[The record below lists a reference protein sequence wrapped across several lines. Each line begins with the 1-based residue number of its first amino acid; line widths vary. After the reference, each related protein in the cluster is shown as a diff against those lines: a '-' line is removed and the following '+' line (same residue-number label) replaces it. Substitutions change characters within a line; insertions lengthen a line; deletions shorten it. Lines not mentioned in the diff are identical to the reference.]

1 MDTKKFNKGK
11 TLMVAHRGL
20 SGIERE
26 NTNAAFIAAG
36 NRSYFGIETDVHVTK
51 DGRYVVCHDASTGRI
66 ALDKLTISDTTYD
79 LLRAVQLTD
88 TDGRPR
94 TDLHIAPLE
103 EYIRICKRYEKKC
116 VLELKDSYNAEQI
129 AEIIEIIKEEEYL
142 NDVIFISFDLQN
154 LLFLREQLPDQAA
167 QYLVC
172 EINEEVIEV
181 LKRHRLDVDVLWKA
195 LTEEMIAFLHE
206 NGIKINVWTVD
217 DAENGE
223 KLASW
228 GVDYIT
234 SNILE

>member
-1 MDTKKFNKGK
+1 MNTKKINNGNTK
-11 TLMVAHRGL
+11 MVAHRGL

-26 NTNAAFIAAG
+26 NTIAAFVAAG
-36 NRSYFGIETDVHVTK
+36 NRSYYGIETDVHKTK
-51 DGRYVVCHDASTGRI
+51 DGKYVVFHDDSTGRI
-66 ALDKLTISDTTYD
+66 ALDKLTVSDTTYE

-103 EYIRICKRYEKKC
+103 EYIRICKRYEKRC
-116 VLELKDSYNAEQI
+116 VLELKGSYNAEQI

-154 LLFLREQLPDQAA
+154 LLLLREQLPDQAA

-172 EINEEVIEV
+172 EINEEVIEA